1 LYSTRDETMST
12 KYQNTSVP
20 LPSESGLRTVLSRT
34 VTIHFP
40 SWAVLALLVLP
51 ALAWLL
57 WRLRPLVVL
66 SLFAWLLAYAIRRPV
81 TWLEH
86 HRVRRG
92 GAVPVIYVALLAWL
106 GGMFMLVSRVLFVQ
120 ARQLALSLPEAL
132 ARLEGAL
139 GSQGAAYLQARLLEL
154 SGGVTAYAGGAL
166 TVAMAF
172 LLVLVISSY
181 LTLQWEQMQGALWW
195 AVPSQ
200 HRRMAQALAAE
211 IDTRIAGYLR
221 GLFLGSLLAGGG
233 TGLGLALLGMPYALL
248 FGLLAG
254 MLEVIPFFEPL
265 LAAVGPVALALGR
278 SPLWAL
284 AVIALFLLIQ
294 QVKDNLIMP
303 RLQARE
309 TGLNPLL
316 ILFATLTMGALWG
329 LAGGVVLAVPLA
341 VVGQA
346 TAVCLYNCFY
356 RKEGAPTWLS
366 EREALRSVSASAE
379 AKAAERMKPEPAT
392 GWPA

>member
-1 LYSTRDETMST
+1 MSTRS
-12 KYQNTSVP
+12 QNPSVP
-20 LPSESGLRTVLSRT
+20 PPHESGLRAVLPRT
-34 VTIHFP
+34 VTFHLSP
-40 SWAVLALLVLP
+40 WAMVALLALP

-57 WRLRPLVVL
+57 WRLRPVVL
-66 SLFAWLLAYAIRRPV
+66 LGLFAWLLAYAIRRPV

-86 HRVRRG
+86 HRVPRS
-92 GAVPVIYVALLAWL
+92 GAAPLIYLALLAWL
-106 GGMFMLVSRVLFVQ
+106 GGVFMLTSRVLFVQ
-120 ARQLALSLPEAL
+120 ARQLAFLLPEAL
-132 ARLEGAL
+132 ARLEGTM
-139 GSQGAAYLQARLLEL
+139 GSEGAAYLQARLLEL
-154 SGGVTAYAGGAL
+154 SGGMTAYAGGVL

-172 LLVLVISSY
+172 LLVLVIASY
-181 LTLQWEQMQGALWW
+181 TTLQWEQVGTAFWW

-211 IDTRIAGYLR
+211 IDARIAGYLR

-233 TGLGLALLGMPYALL
+233 TGLGLALLGVPYALL

-254 MLEVIPFFEPL
+254 MLEVIPFFGPL
-265 LAAVGPVALALGR
+265 LAAVGPVTLALGR

-309 TGLNPLL
+309 TGLNSLL

-329 LAGGVVLAVPLA
+329 LAGVVLAVPLA

-356 RKEGAPTWLS
+356 HKEGAQAWLS
-366 EREALRSVSASAE
+366 EREALWSGSGSAE
-379 AKAAERMKPEPAT
+379 AKAAGRMKPEPAS